1 MKLSTI
7 AFLLASLLAFLLGLF
22 ALENVAAGLEQHEST
37 TAIAAFDFVDAW
49 NGGRLRRYG
58 TNDQQSLAQ
67 DGFLPRVT
75 NATATVNHRKAGRYP
90 KRHCIPRRANLQLL
104 RTRCCPPQPAIMQ
117 LIAAHKV
124 KLETANTDKKD
135 TIPLRPV
142 HQHLVTTHCSLLLC
156 DSKRTPKASPSQ
168 KGAGFEPVVSPT
180 TMNPHLNHSS

>member
-1 MKLSTI
+1 MVRNKRPTKLGARS
-7 AFLLASLLAFLLGLF
+7 S
-22 ALENVAAGLEQHEST
+22 H
-37 TAIAAFDFVDAW
+37 
-49 NGGRLRRYG
+49 
-58 TNDQQSLAQ
+58 
-67 DGFLPRVT
+67 PRAT
-75 NATATVNHRKAGRYP
+75 DATATINHRKAGKYP

-124 KLETANTDKKD
+124 KLETASTDKKD

-168 KGAGFEPVVSPT
+168 KGAGFVRAGC
-180 TMNPHLNHSS
+180 

>member
-22 ALENVAAGLEQHEST
+22 ALENVAAGLARNEPT
-37 TAIAAFDFVDAW
+37 TAIAAFDFVNMMSMLGTEDTFDA
-49 NGGRLRRYG
+49 
-58 TNDQQSLAQ
+58 TD
-67 DGFLPRVT
+67 
-75 NATATVNHRKAGRYP
+75 ATATINHRKAGKYP

-117 LIAAHKV
+117 LIAAHKA
-124 KLETANTDKKD
+124 KLETASTDKKD
-135 TIPLRPV
+135 TILLRPV

-180 TMNPHLNHSS
+180 TMNPHFNHSS

>member
-22 ALENVAAGLEQHEST
+22 ALENVAAGLERNEST
-37 TAIAAFDFVDAW
+37 TVIAAFDFVDMMSM
-49 NGGRLRRYG
+49 LR
-58 TNDQQSLAQ
+58 TEDT
-67 DGFLPRVT
+67 FE
-75 NATATVNHRKAGRYP
+75 AGKYP

-117 LIAAHKV
+117 LIAASKV
-124 KLETANTDKKD
+124 KLETASTDKKD
-135 TIPLRPV
+135 TIPLWPV

-168 KGAGFEPVVSPT
+168 KGAGFELVVSPT
-180 TMNPHLNHSS
+180 TMNPHFNHSS